1 LTLEL
6 IQTNL
11 MSDNF
16 VDEDMKVSAKVTISN
31 GTFEEWAEFF
41 ETYKIDRER
50 FTSGEV
56 VKKVSFNEARVEF
69 EIQDL
74 EGLTALASRND
85 ILSREEELGVS
96 TEII

>member
-1 LTLEL
+1 MTEEL

-11 MSDNF
+11 QSDYY
-16 VDEDMKVSAKVTISN
+16 VDEDMKVSAKITISN

-41 ETYKIDRER
+41 ETYKNDRER
-50 FTSGEV
+50 FISGEV

-74 EGLTALASRND
+74 QGLTALSSRND
-85 ILSREEELGVS
+85 IRSREEEFGVV